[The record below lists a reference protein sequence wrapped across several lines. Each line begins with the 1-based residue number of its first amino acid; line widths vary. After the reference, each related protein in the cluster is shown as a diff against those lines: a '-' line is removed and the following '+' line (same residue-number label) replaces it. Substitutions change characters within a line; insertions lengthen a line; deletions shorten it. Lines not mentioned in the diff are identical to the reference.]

1 MCVASFFPA
10 KYLTLHA
17 QLVALG
23 KGASASSLLP
33 SLSPNDPTTAN
44 PAISI
49 PTPTSNPTPP
59 NIEFTILPAPIET
72 SSPLASPAPAPAANP
87 SPIDDS
93 PQTPTAEG
101 GTTPT
106 LAPVVDQALA
116 IIRAS
121 TEAELKLTFAAWDF
135 SPLSDPNSYQSRALD
150 RTIEQEDFANM
161 SIVTILQ
168 YWILY
173 CIYFATN
180 VDPNN
185 DVTNKNDFR
194 RGFIPQWKNTNGWEE
209 TNVNPCAVDGD
220 DGWFGISCEED
231 QVTEIR
237 LQRNNLG
244 GNFPPEVSLLASDGS
259 RATGTGKLNRLEL
272 FNNELLSNNLDDS
285 SWIQFLGSNMQ
296 VLNYGSTSFGGSIPV
311 LPPSLVE
318 YDCSFTLYAGDIP
331 ELSFAG
337 LDKLEL
343 CILDG
348 NNYNSPVPSVFGTL
362 PSLKFLYIREASIV
376 GDLSYMEGMPSIVE
390 HLVDLNPNLSGPLF
404 PFLGALSTLK
414 SFSAAD
420 CGLVRT
426 KKVKGG
432 SFS

>member
-1 MCVASFFPA
+1 
-10 KYLTLHA
+10 
-17 QLVALG
+17 
-23 KGASASSLLP
+23 
-33 SLSPNDPTTAN
+33 
-44 PAISI
+44 
-49 PTPTSNPTPP
+49 
-59 NIEFTILPAPIET
+59 
-72 SSPLASPAPAPAANP
+72 
-87 SPIDDS
+87 
-93 PQTPTAEG
+93 
-101 GTTPT
+101 
-106 LAPVVDQALA
+106 
-116 IIRAS
+116 
-121 TEAELKLTFAAWDF
+121 
-135 SPLSDPNSYQSRALD
+135 
-150 RTIEQEDFANM
+150 M

-185 DVTNKNDFR
+185 DATTTQSDNNNDFR
-194 RGFIPQWKNTNGWEE
+194 SGFIPQWKNTNGWEE
-209 TNVNPCAVDGD
+209 TDVNPCAGDD

-231 QVTEIR
+231 KVTEIR

-244 GNFPPEVSLLASDGS
+244 GNFPTEVSLLASDGS

-318 YDCSFTLYAGDIP
+318 YDCSFTLHTGDIP

-348 NNYNSPVPSVFGTL
+348 NSYNSPVPSVFGTL

-376 GDLSYMEGMPSIVE
+376 GNLSYMDGMSSIVE
-390 HLVDLNPNLSGPLF
+390 HLVDLNPNLLGPLF

-426 KKVKGG
+426 KK
-432 SFS
+432 